1 MNDDQRD
8 AADARERQRVNQIA
22 EAILAAPQ
30 VHLERETPSSVELT
44 RNARGEMQWQ
54 IKVYCEAGLEGS
66 AALTAVAVD
75 DSLRRE
81 YGLPGR
87 QA

>member
-1 MNDDQRD
+1 MNELWRGNASELSDSAVSPAQ
-8 AADARERQRVNQIA
+8 VIA
-22 EAILAAPQ
+22 EGP

-44 RNARGEMQWQ
+44 RNAKGEMQWV
-54 IKVYCEAGLEGS
+54 IKCYVPAGLEGS

-87 QA
+87 LETT

>member
-1 MNDDQRD
+1 MNEQEEPVHVFGVVET
-8 AADARERQRVNQIA
+8 AR
-22 EAILAAPQ
+22 Q
-30 VHLERETPSSVELT
+30 VYQQSQVQLERETPSSVELT

-87 QA
+87 QV